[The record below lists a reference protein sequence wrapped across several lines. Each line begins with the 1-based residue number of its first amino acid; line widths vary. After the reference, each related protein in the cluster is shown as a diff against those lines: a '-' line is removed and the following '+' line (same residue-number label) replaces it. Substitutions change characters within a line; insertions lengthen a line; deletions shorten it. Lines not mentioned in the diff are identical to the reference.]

1 MSLKLGML
9 CVLTVILA
17 GCGTEPLPERS
28 SWAGTLQLDGGK
40 ALAFRMELDLAS
52 EEPVG
57 YFLVGNERVPIPEI
71 SRDGH
76 SLAFK
81 FSEYGAEMHGVWD
94 GRSWKGEYLRHRAE
108 GTKSFPFSASPDS
121 QAPPGGAA
129 AGPAPPVGK
138 HQVRFQDEDGS
149 GRATIAQ
156 LWRNGESLYG
166 TFIAPDGDYGLLEG
180 KVTGNSIQLHRFTG
194 WQAFLIELIPGE
206 PQWSGT
212 FYAASNET
220 PRAFTL
226 GPSGDLDIEASL
238 AAQTS
243 MKNPNGTFEFAC
255 SSLEGEPVR
264 HTDERF
270 RGKALVVDIMGTW
283 CHNCL
288 DEAPVL
294 QQLEEEFQKDGFEV
308 VGLSFEVSD
317 DPAIGTKNLNL
328 YRERFDL
335 TYTLLFCGG
344 MDDANLDARLK
355 SQLNNFFAF
364 PTTLFIDKGGK
375 VRTIHAGFRGPGT
388 GELYPAQVQ
397 KLYELA
403 GSVLS
408 NQF

>member
-1 MSLKLGML
+1 
-9 CVLTVILA
+9 
-17 GCGTEPLPERS
+17 
-28 SWAGTLQLDGGK
+28 
-40 ALAFRMELDLAS
+40 
-52 EEPVG
+52 
-57 YFLVGNERVPIPEI
+57 
-71 SRDGH
+71 
-76 SLAFK
+76 
-81 FSEYGAEMHGVWD
+81 
-94 GRSWKGEYLRHRAE
+94 
-108 GTKSFPFSASPDS
+108 
-121 QAPPGGAA
+121 
-129 AGPAPPVGK
+129 
-138 HQVRFQDEDGS
+138 
-149 GRATIAQ
+149 
-156 LWRNGESLYG
+156 
-166 TFIAPDGDYGLLEG
+166 
-180 KVTGNSIQLHRFTG
+180 
-194 WQAFLIELIPGE
+194 
-206 PQWSGT
+206 
-212 FYAASNET
+212 
-220 PRAFTL
+220 
-226 GPSGDLDIEASL
+226 LDIEASL

-403 GSVLS
+403 GRVLS